1 MNDQEI
7 YQKIGELLWSV
18 MPNEAVEIHFIGCIY
33 SDYSAGGTEWLTA
46 KDTIDSFEMG
56 KRPYL
61 IEDQLMDHI
70 LNLNSL
76 DIFKEKWTH
85 FRFKLTDQGRFN
97 AEFGYI
103 PREDSWVNLYM
114 KGISDL
120 SEEELDKDYPYIP
133 KELWEERVR
142 VKNS

>member
-1 MNDQEI
+1 MRSRISLIGVVQI
-7 YQKIGELLWSV
+7 YGSIS
-18 MPNEAVEIHFIGCIY
+18 
-33 SDYSAGGTEWLTA
+33 
-46 KDTIDSFEMG
+46 
-56 KRPYL
+56 
-61 IEDQLMDHI
+61 
-70 LNLNSL
+70 
-76 DIFKEKWTH
+76 
-85 FRFKLTDQGRFN
+85 DQGRFN